1 MGCLTLL
8 YDDDQE
14 EMDDDWEYVEEG
26 PAEIIWQ
33 GNEIIVRKKKVRVP
47 KRDANQ
53 KSKEEVKLQQSAR
66 IWLFCAIFSLLTR
79 ATIPDLEC
87 FCSTGC

>member
-8 YDDDQE
+8 YDGQE

-47 KRDANQ
+47 KGEANQ
-53 KSKEEVKLQQSAR
+53 KCKEEVKL
-66 IWLFCAIFSLLTR
+66 
-79 ATIPDLEC
+79 
-87 FCSTGC
+87 